1 MHYIVTED
9 QMHQISLV
17 KETLDTMIC
26 LNNTRSSVQ
35 IPNESLTG
43 ALELMRQTLHRVC
56 TEANI
61 DQ

>member
-17 KETLDTMIC
+17 AETLDTMIC
-26 LNNTRSSVQ
+26 FNSTRKEIQ
-35 IPNESLTG
+35 IPSESLTG

-56 TEANI
+56 TEATI

>member
-17 KETLDTMIC
+17 AETLDTMIC
-26 LNNTRSSVQ
+26 FNNTRSSVQ

-56 TEANI
+56 TEATI

>member
-17 KETLDTMIC
+17 AETLDTMIC

-56 TEANI
+56 TEATI